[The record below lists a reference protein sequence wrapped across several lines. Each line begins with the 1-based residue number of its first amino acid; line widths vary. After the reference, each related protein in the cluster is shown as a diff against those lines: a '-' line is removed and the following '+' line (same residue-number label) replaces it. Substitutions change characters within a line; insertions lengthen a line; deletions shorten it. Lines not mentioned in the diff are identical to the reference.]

1 MGFITRH
8 LFPVDTDT
16 GTHGDTGQP
25 FMGSIAQM
33 RWAPQTGDT
42 GGDLLIALLP
52 KAGDTGEGFVFFN
65 DNDCLGAGF
74 NKVPLQPGHAS
85 DGFDTGVD
93 QYHPIVG
100 AGDRLRI
107 KVTPGGAAVIGTLYV
122 WTYSG

>member
-1 MGFITRH
+1 MISRQRFAIN
-8 LFPVDTDT
+8 TDT
-16 GTHGDTGQP
+16 GSQGDTGP
-25 FMGSIAQM
+25 VFMGSIVQM
-33 RWAPQTGDT
+33 RWAPATGDT
-42 GGDLLIALLP
+42 GGDLLMALLP

-74 NKVPLQPGHAS
+74 NRVPLQPAHAS

-107 KVTPGGAAVIGTLYV
+107 KVTPGGAAVVGNLYI
-122 WTYSG
+122 WTYTG